1 MFGLGPTE
9 LIIILVIAL
18 IIFGPRR
25 LPEMGSA
32 IGKSIREFKKS
43 TRELK
48 DEIDV
53 TDDLK
58 DIKTD
63 IQSAT
68 GIDDLK
74 KDIEDAVK
82 IDSEPKGTAATK

>member
-53 TDDLK
+53 GSDIK
-58 DIKTD
+58 DIKDD
-63 IQSAT
+63 IGDAT
-68 GIDDLK
+68 GLSDLK

-82 IDSEPKGTAATK
+82 VDSEPKGTAASK